1 MKTTGTT
8 KSKRDL
14 LLAKFFYSCNLTF
27 AVAEHHFFTEQMQG
41 LRPGY
46 QPPTCKALS
55 EHLLDKVTE
64 GLKTP
69 MRQQLKDKT
78 V

>member
-27 AVAEHHFFTEQMQG
+27 AVAKHHFFTELMQG
-41 LRPGY
+41 PGY

-69 MRQQLKDKT
+69 MRQQLKYKT